1 MESTSFIA
9 DEYDIE
15 FIQLLKSMINYLF
28 INKPYLYL

>member
-28 INKPYLYL
+28 INKPNLN